1 MKLDGNTITDN
12 GTYEVPVLRGY
23 RYVFAISGEF
33 GGGSVSV
40 SWLNSTGGAILFGGG
55 NFTGDGTFEFAAPTD
70 RVALVVSDTS
80 SPILEVSLSLIPLS
94 HDSVTNPNVVAAIG
108 DGPADVVTGLSTVT
122 DTDATTI
129 NLVAADS
136 GKILRC
142 TSSSSVTI
150 NMPSS
155 DPGGNFSVAVIRA
168 GTGSVT
174 FAANGKTL
182 NSYNSLLAIA
192 GQHAWASLIR
202 VAANTYNLSG
212 TLA

>member
-1 MKLDGNTITDN
+1 MPELDDLRSPSVVQLTSSDLSASDLVPIYHAATNTIRRIPAQD
-12 GTYEVPVLRGY
+12 L
-23 RYVFAISGEF
+23 
-33 GGGSVSV
+33 GG
-40 SWLNSTGGAILFGGG
+40 LA
-55 NFTGDGTFEFAAPTD
+55 
-70 RVALVVSDTS
+70 
-80 SPILEVSLSLIPLS
+80 
-94 HDSVTNPNVVAAIG
+94 TNATVVAAIE
-108 DGPADVVTGLSTVT
+108 DDPAAVVTELSVIT
-122 DTDATTI
+122 DTSSTTI
-129 NLVAADS
+129 SLVAADS

-150 NMPSS
+150 NMPST